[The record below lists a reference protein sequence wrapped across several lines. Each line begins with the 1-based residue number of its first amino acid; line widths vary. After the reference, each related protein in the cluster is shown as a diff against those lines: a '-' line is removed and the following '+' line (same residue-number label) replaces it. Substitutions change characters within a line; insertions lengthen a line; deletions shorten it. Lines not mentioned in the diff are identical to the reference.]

1 MNGASQGR
9 PPLPGGKTS
18 YLPSRKVGAG
28 ALAGALSVVLVWI
41 INTFVLTG
49 AVKITGSGFGDDYH
63 PHILGRLLCAR
74 AHLSQART
82 TR

>member
-9 PPLPGGKTS
+9 PPLAGGKTS

-49 AVKITGSGFGDDYH
+49 SVKITGEVASALTT
-63 PHILGRLLCAR
+63 ILTFLVGYFVPEPA
-74 AHLSQART
+74 
-82 TR
+82 

>member
-1 MNGASQGR
+1 MNGASQGT

-49 AVKITGSGFGDDYH
+49 AVKITGEVASAMTT
-63 PHILGRLLCAR
+63 ILTFLVGYFVPEPI
-74 AHLSQART
+74 
-82 TR
+82 

>member
-9 PPLPGGKTS
+9 PPLAGGKTS

-49 AVKITGSGFGDDYH
+49 SVKITGEVASAMTT
-63 PHILGRLLCAR
+63 ILTFLVGYFVPEP
-74 AHLSQART
+74 T
-82 TR
+82 

>member
-1 MNGASQGR
+1 MTGASHGR
-9 PPLPGGKTS
+9 PPLAGGKTS

-49 AVKITGSGFGDDYH
+49 SVKITGEVASAMTT
-63 PHILGRLLCAR
+63 ILTFLVGYFVPEPI
-74 AHLSQART
+74 
-82 TR
+82 

>member
-9 PPLPGGKTS
+9 PPLAGGKTS

-28 ALAGALSVVLVWI
+28 ALAGALSVILVWI

-49 AVKITGSGFGDDYH
+49 SVKITGEVASAMTT
-63 PHILGRLLCAR
+63 ILTFLVGYFVPEP
-74 AHLSQART
+74 T
-82 TR
+82 

>member
-1 MNGASQGR
+1 VNGASQGR

-49 AVKITGSGFGDDYH
+49 AVKITGEVASAMTT
-63 PHILGRLLCAR
+63 ILTFLVGYFVPEPI
-74 AHLSQART
+74 
-82 TR
+82 

>member
-49 AVKITGSGFGDDYH
+49 AVKITGEVASAMTT
-63 PHILGRLLCAR
+63 ILTFLVGYFVPEPI
-74 AHLSQART
+74 
-82 TR
+82 

>member
-1 MNGASQGR
+1 MNGAT
-9 PPLPGGKTS
+9 GGKTS

-49 AVKITGSGFGDDYH
+49 SMKITGEVASAMTT
-63 PHILGRLLCAR
+63 ILTFLVGYFVPEAI
-74 AHLSQART
+74 
-82 TR
+82 

>member
-9 PPLPGGKTS
+9 PPLAGGKTS

-49 AVKITGSGFGDDYH
+49 AVKITGEVASAMTT
-63 PHILGRLLCAR
+63 ILTFLVGYFVPEP
-74 AHLSQART
+74 T
-82 TR
+82 

>member
-9 PPLPGGKTS
+9 PPLGGRKTS

-49 AVKITGSGFGDDYH
+49 SAKITGEVASAMTT
-63 PHILGRLLCAR
+63 ILTFLVGYFVPEPI
-74 AHLSQART
+74 
-82 TR
+82 

>member
-1 MNGASQGR
+1 MNGAA
-9 PPLPGGKTS
+9 GGKTS

-49 AVKITGSGFGDDYH
+49 SVKITGEVASAMTT
-63 PHILGRLLCAR
+63 ILTFLVGYFVPEP
-74 AHLSQART
+74 T
-82 TR
+82 